1 MVRLQD
7 CKSID
12 DETYKRMEDED
23 QQWRKFQELEELKPI
38 SQLGSYFPKTS
49 NSAPTMATSSSIS
62 LSSSDS
68 GSGSVF
74 DTSEEK
80 TNGTRLARLLID
92 GGTYVLRK
100 LLDSVYPEPKLL
112 AKELKKNFVKFQNLK
127 SKRVIIDHQWEKLFP
142 PSGLPDSKKFDITLL
157 HLLIREVCYLPAPL
171 TGWHKMPADNDQS
184 LEANIAR
191 IKCFRNELC
200 HSVSTSI
207 PNEEFEDKWNTIAS
221 SLEAIKIG
229 VYRKKIQALK
239 NDSIDHKTQKRVDEE
254 VEKWQQFQEPED
266 IKPISQLESY
276 FPDIQEPMFGR
287 SQELQEV
294 VEIIEG
300 GTFRV
305 VLITGGPGFGKTTL
319 AIAVAHELVKSDDMR
334 KVLFCRLLSKK
345 TFNEVA
351 IEMIH
356 LCGKSYAQPPEYPD
370 QWLKDWSR
378 QMQMQVTFV
387 LDNADDILESKQ
399 RSSFLDILREMT
411 QLSEKKLTFV
421 ITSREQFKARDLLLK
436 EVVLSSLSTDNAK
449 EVLISRVT
457 DEEIGKNLSRTEEL
471 VKLCGRVPLA
481 LCIVGSL
488 LSDYTEER
496 LVNDLDKEPM
506 KLLDDGNESIER
518 VIKTS
523 FDLLSQDKQDS
534 LVLMSIFPG
543 SFDSDAAVAV
553 ISRACSESG
562 TLPVYVL
569 RCLKNSSLVEQ
580 PSPRRHQLHPLI
592 RAFGKKIGQTNDPQ
606 IFAGVEKLACAHFIC
621 LLAQNAKI
629 FWSKDQCKKAI
640 DLFSKDRHNFEHFLQ
655 VYAKVSESCD
665 EETLDNCKEFLQQ
678 DFLQNC
684 MYLEKCLSPSS
695 YTDFLEALLSR
706 TDPKIKPVRAAELL
720 CLRGHE
726 KRKVGDKQNDY
737 QVDMKDAYNLY
748 SENSGKFETN
758 TMSAV
763 FLLNSYADSISKRGD
778 PANNPKV
785 KEINGNALELSK
797 SLEKG
802 HPERAEALLLAG
814 RFAKRR
820 REWSEA
826 ERRLQEALELFQN
839 ILGTHLSTVH
849 ALKEMADFY
858 FSDPTENELEKALT
872 YYKRALEMMKQ
883 LGMENNKAI
892 IMILNNYG
900 LCSERQKGNF
910 QEAEEGTKYLERAYF
925 VADRELQPD
934 HQWKVKIK
942 THLALLYEKD
952 GKEED
957 AIASMQEALKMC
969 NRLNKPVKYLGNKH
983 RNDVTSFL
991 KRHKEYFPQSKF
1003 PR

>member
-1 MVRLQD
+1 
-7 CKSID
+7 
-12 DETYKRMEDED
+12 
-23 QQWRKFQELEELKPI
+23 
-38 SQLGSYFPKTS
+38 
-49 NSAPTMATSSSIS
+49 MATSSSIP

-92 GGTYVLRK
+92 GGTHVLRK
-100 LLDSVYPEPKLL
+100 FLDSVYPEPTLL
-112 AKELKKNFVKFQNLK
+112 ANELKKNRIKFQTLK
-127 SKRVIIDHQWEKLFP
+127 SKGVIFKEQWEMLFP
-142 PSGLPDSKKFDITLL
+142 TSGLPDSKEFDITLL
-157 HLLIREVCYLPAPL
+157 HLLIRELCCLKAPR
-171 TGWHKMPADNDQS
+171 TGWHKIPADDDQS
-184 LEANIAR
+184 MEANIAR
-191 IKCFRNELC
+191 IKCFRNELF
-200 HSVSTSI
+200 HSKSTSI
-207 PNEEFEDKWNTIAS
+207 PNNEFEDKWNIIVS

-300 GTFRV
+300 GTFPV

-356 LCGKSYAQPPEYPD
+356 SCGKSYAQPPEYPD

-378 QMQMQVTFV
+378 QIQMQVTFV

-411 QLSEKKLTFV
+411 QLSKKKLTFV

-436 EVVLSSLSTDNAK
+436 EVVLSSLSTDQAK
-449 EVLISRVT
+449 EVLISRVS
-457 DEEIGKNLSRTEEL
+457 DKEIGENLSRTEEI

-496 LVNDLDKEPM
+496 LVNDLEKEPM

-523 FDLLSQDKQDS
+523 FDLLSKDKQDA

-543 SFDSDAAVAV
+543 SFDSEAAVAV
-553 ISRACSESG
+553 ISETCSKSG
-562 TLPVYVL
+562 TLPVSVL

-580 PSPRRHQLHPLI
+580 PSSRRYQLHPLI
-592 RAFGKKIGQTNDPQ
+592 RAFGQANDPRQ
-606 IFAGVEKLACAHFIC
+606 VLVGAEKLPCSHFISV
-621 LLAQNAKI
+621 LVQNARK
-629 FWSKDQCKKAI
+629 FWSKDQCKAAI
-640 DLFSKDRHNFEHFLQ
+640 DLFSEDRHNFEYFLQ
-655 VYAKVSESCD
+655 VYAKSGETSECR
-665 EETLDNCKEFLQQ
+665 KEFQS

-684 MYLEKCLSPSS
+684 MYLEKCVSPSF
-695 YTDFLEALLSR
+695 YTDFLERLVSF
-706 TDPKIKPVRAAELL
+706 TEPKAQPVRAAELL

-726 KRKVGDKQNDY
+726 KRKVGDMENDFR
-737 QVDMKDAYNLY
+737 VDIKDAYNLY

-778 PANNPKV
+778 PANNTKV
-785 KEINGNALELSK
+785 EEINGNALELSK

-802 HPERAEALLLAG
+802 HPERAEALKLAA
-814 RFAKRR
+814 RFAKRAGKR
-820 REWSEA
+820 SEA
-826 ERRLQEALELFQN
+826 EMKLQEALNLFQDF
-839 ILGTHLSTVH
+839 LGTHLSTVH

-858 FSDPTENELEKALT
+858 FSNPTGNDLEKALT
-872 YYKRALEMMKQ
+872 HYNLALDMMKQ
-883 LGMENNKAI
+883 LGMENNKAN
-892 IMILNNYG
+892 IMTLKNYG
-900 LCSERQKGNF
+900 ICFRKKGNF
-910 QEAEEGTKYLERAYF
+910 KEGTKYLQRACF
-925 VADRELQPD
+925 VADRELRPD
-934 HQWKVKIK
+934 HNWKVMIK
-942 THLALLYEKD
+942 THLALLHEKN
-952 GKEED
+952 GKEEE
-957 AIASMQEALKMC
+957 AIASMQEAVEICDRLKKPV
-969 NRLNKPVKYLGNKH
+969 NRLGREH
-983 RNDVTSFL
+983 SDDVISFL
-991 KRHKEYFPQSKF
+991 MRHKKDFPKSKF
-1003 PR
+1003 RHLSLPC

>member
-1 MVRLQD
+1 M
-7 CKSID
+7 KS
-12 DETYKRMEDED
+12 
-23 QQWRKFQELEELKPI
+23 LKSLHVLI
-38 SQLGSYFPKTS
+38 RRQCCCGDSQFAVIRVEA
-49 NSAPTMATSSSIS
+49 NIAPTQTLWESTATMASSSSFS
-62 LSSSDS
+62 LSSSDC
-68 GSGSVF
+68 GSGSVY

-80 TNGTRLARLLID
+80 TNGTRLARLLVD
-92 GGTYVLRK
+92 GGTHVLRK
-100 LLDSVYPEPKLL
+100 FLDAVYPEPTLL
-112 AKELKKNFVKFQNLK
+112 AKELKKNSVKFQNLK
-127 SKRVIIDHQWEKLFP
+127 SKRVISDHQWKTLFP
-142 PSGLPDSKKFDITLL
+142 TSGLPDSKKFDITLL
-157 HLLIREVCYLPAPL
+157 HLLIREVCYLPVPL
-171 TGWHKMPADNDQS
+171 TGWHKMPADDDQS

-200 HSVSTSI
+200 HSVSTGI
-207 PNEEFEDKWNTIAS
+207 PNDEFEDKWNTIAS

-239 NDSIDHKTQKRVDEE
+239 NDSIDHETHKRVEEE
-254 VEKWQQFQEPED
+254 VEKWQQFQELED
-266 IKPISQLESY
+266 IKPISQLDSY
-276 FPDIQEPMFGR
+276 FPDILPHERMFGR

-294 VEIIEG
+294 LECIEG
-300 GTFRV
+300 GKISV

-319 AIAVAHELVKSDDMR
+319 AKAVAHELARSENMR
-334 KVLFCRLLSKK
+334 KVLFCRLLSRK
-345 TFNEVA
+345 TFNKVA
-351 IEMIH
+351 IETIH
-356 LCGKSYAQPPEYPD
+356 WCGKSYAQSPKDPE
-370 QWLKDWSR
+370 QWLKNWSR
-378 QMQMQVTFV
+378 QIQMQVTFV
-387 LDNADDILESKQ
+387 LDNADDILESEQ
-399 RSSFLDILREMT
+399 RSSFLDILQEMT

-421 ITSREQFKARDLLLK
+421 ITSREQFKVRDLLFK
-436 EVVLSSLSTDNAK
+436 EVVLSSLSTDHAK
-449 EVLISRVT
+449 EVLISRVSDKEIGENLSKT
-457 DEEIGKNLSRTEEL
+457 EEI

-496 LVNDLDKEPM
+496 LVNDLEKEPM

-523 FDLLSQDKQDS
+523 FDLLSKDKQDS
-534 LVLMSIFPG
+534 LVLMSVFPG

-580 PSPRRHQLHPLI
+580 LSPRRYQLHPLI
-592 RAFGKKIGQTNDPQ
+592 RAFGKKIGQVNDPQ
-606 IFAGVEKLACAHFIC
+606 IFVGVEKQACAHFIS

-640 DLFSKDRHNFEHFLQ
+640 DLFSKDKHNFEHFLQ
-655 VYAKVSESCD
+655 VYAKAAEIRD
-665 EETLDNCKEFLQQ
+665 EETLDNCKEFQH

-706 TDPKIKPVRAAELL
+706 TDPKIEPVRAAELL
-720 CLRGHE
+720 CLRGQE
-726 KRKVGDKQNDY
+726 KRKVGDKENDY

-778 PANNPKV
+778 PANNTRV
-785 KEINGNALELSK
+785 EEINGNALELSE

-820 REWSEA
+820 REWPEA
-826 ERRLQEALELFQN
+826 ERRLQEALKLFQN

-858 FSDPTENELEKALT
+858 FSDPTDNDLEKALA

-892 IMILNNYG
+892 IMILKNYG
-900 LCSERQKGNF
+900 VLLKEKGNF
-910 QEAEEGTKYLERAYF
+910 QEGTKCLERGYF
-925 VADRELQPD
+925 VADRELKPD
-934 HQWKVKIK
+934 HMWKVMIK
-942 THLALLYEKD
+942 THLALLHEKN

-957 AIASMQEALKMC
+957 AIASMQEALEMC
-969 NRLNKPVKYLGNKH
+969 NRLNKRVEGLGNMH

>member
-1 MVRLQD
+1 
-7 CKSID
+7 
-12 DETYKRMEDED
+12 
-23 QQWRKFQELEELKPI
+23 
-38 SQLGSYFPKTS
+38 
-49 NSAPTMATSSSIS
+49 MAS
-62 LSSSDS
+62 LSSSSLSSIDS
-68 GSGSVF
+68 ASGSVY

-80 TNGTRLARLLID
+80 TNGTRLARLLVD
-92 GGTYVLRK
+92 GGTHVLRK
-100 LLDSVYPEPKLL
+100 FLDAVYPEPRLL
-112 AKELKKNFVKFQNLK
+112 AKELKKNSVKFKTLK
-127 SKRVIIDHQWEKLFP
+127 SKRVISYHQWDTLFP
-142 PSGLPDSKKFDITLL
+142 TSGLPDSKKFDITLL

-171 TGWHKMPADNDQS
+171 TGWHTMPADDDQS

-191 IKCFRNELC
+191 IKCFRNELS
-200 HSVSTSI
+200 HSVSTGI
-207 PNEEFEDKWNTIAS
+207 PNDEFEDKWNTIAS

-239 NDSIDHKTQKRVDEE
+239 NDSIDHKTQKRVEEE
-254 VEKWQQFQEPED
+254 VEKWQQFQELED
-266 IKPISQLESY
+266 IKPISQLDSY
-276 FPDIQEPMFGR
+276 FPDILPHERIFGR

-294 VEIIEG
+294 VKCIEG
-300 GTFRV
+300 GTVSV

-319 AIAVAHELVKSDDMR
+319 AKAVAHELARSENMR

-356 LCGKSYAQPPEYPD
+356 VCGKSYAQPPEYPD

-378 QMQMQVTFV
+378 QIPVQVTFV
-387 LDNADDILESKQ
+387 LDNADDILETEQ
-399 RSSFLDILREMT
+399 RSSFLDILQEMT

-421 ITSREQFKARDLLLK
+421 ITSREQFKVRDLLFK
-436 EVVLSSLSTDNAK
+436 EVVLSSLSTDHAK
-449 EVLISRVT
+449 ELLISRVSDKEIGENLSKT
-457 DEEIGKNLSRTEEL
+457 EEI
-471 VKLCGRVPLA
+471 VKMCGRVPLA

-496 LVNDLDKEPM
+496 LVKDLEKEPM
-506 KLLDDGNESIER
+506 KLLDDGNESIES

-562 TLPVYVL
+562 TLPVCVL
-569 RCLKNSSLVEQ
+569 RCLKNSCLVEQ
-580 PSPRRHQLHPLI
+580 LSPRRYQLHPLI
-592 RAFGKKIGQTNDPQ
+592 RAFGKKIGQAIDPQ
-606 IFAGVEKLACAHFIC
+606 ILVGVEKLACAHFIC
-621 LLAQNAKI
+621 ILAQNAKI

-640 DLFSKDRHNFEHFLQ
+640 DLFSEDRHNFEHFLQ
-655 VYAKVSESCD
+655 VYAKAAEIRD
-665 EETLDNCKEFLQQ
+665 EETLDNCKEFQH

-695 YTDFLEALLSR
+695 YTDFLEALLSY
-706 TDPKIKPVRAAELL
+706 TDPKIEPVRAAELL
-720 CLRGHE
+720 CLRGQE
-726 KRKVGDKQNDY
+726 KRKVGDKENDY
-737 QVDMKDAYNLY
+737 QVDMEDAYNLY

-778 PANNPKV
+778 PANNTRV
-785 KEINGNALELSK
+785 EEINGNALELSE

-820 REWSEA
+820 REWPET

-858 FSDPTENELEKALT
+858 FSDPTDNDLEKALA

-900 LCSERQKGNF
+900 LCSKRQKGNF

-925 VADRELQPD
+925 VAERELQPD
-934 HQWKVKIK
+934 HMWKVRIK
-942 THLALLYEKD
+942 AHIALLYEKN
-952 GKEED
+952 GKKED
-957 AIASMQEALKMC
+957 AIASMQEALEMC
-969 NRLNKPVKYLGNKH
+969 NRLNKRVKGLGNMHMK
-983 RNDVTSFL
+983 DVDSFL

>member
-1 MVRLQD
+1 
-7 CKSID
+7 
-12 DETYKRMEDED
+12 
-23 QQWRKFQELEELKPI
+23 
-38 SQLGSYFPKTS
+38 
-49 NSAPTMATSSSIS
+49 MARSSSS
-62 LSSSDS
+62 LLSSSDS
-68 GSGSVF
+68 GSASGSVF

-92 GGTYVLRK
+92 GGTHVLRK
-100 LLDSVYPEPKLL
+100 FLDSVYPEPTLL
-112 AKELKKNFVKFQNLK
+112 ANELKKNRTKFQTLK
-127 SKRVIIDHQWEKLFP
+127 SKGVMFKEQWEMLFP
-142 PSGLPDSKKFDITLL
+142 TSGLPDSKEFDITLL
-157 HLLIREVCYLPAPL
+157 HLLIRELCCLKAPR
-171 TGWHKMPADNDQS
+171 TGWHKMPADDDQS

-200 HSVSTSI
+200 HSVSTGI

-239 NDSIDHKTQKRVDEE
+239 NDSIDHKTHKRVEEE
-254 VEKWQQFQEPED
+254 VEKWQQFQELED

-300 GTFRV
+300 GTFSV

-319 AIAVAHELVKSDDMR
+319 AKAVAHELARSENMR

-378 QMQMQVTFV
+378 QIQMQVTFV

-421 ITSREQFKARDLLLK
+421 ITSREQFKVRDLLLK
-436 EVVLSSLSTDNAK
+436 EVVLSSLSTDHAK
-449 EVLISRVT
+449 EVLISRVSDKEIGENLSKT
-457 DEEIGKNLSRTEEL
+457 EEI

-580 PSPRRHQLHPLI
+580 PSPRRYQLHPLI
-592 RAFGKKIGQTNDPQ
+592 RAFGKKIGQANDPQ
-606 IFAGVEKLACAHFIC
+606 IFVGVEKLACAHFIS

-629 FWSKDQCKKAI
+629 FWSKDQCKDAI
-640 DLFSKDRHNFEHFLQ
+640 DLFSEDRHNFEHFLQ
-655 VYAKVSESCD
+655 VYAKVMETRD
-665 EETLDNCKEFLQQ
+665 EATVDGCKEFQE

-695 YTDFLEALLSR
+695 YNDFLKALLRSL
-706 TDPKIKPVRAAELL
+706 TDPKMEPVRAAELL
-720 CLRGHE
+720 CLRAHE
-726 KRKVGDKQNDY
+726 KRKVGDKEKDY
-737 QVDMKDAYNLY
+737 QVDMKNAYNLY
-748 SENSGKFETN
+748 AEKKCKFEQN
-758 TMSAV
+758 KMSAV
-763 FLLNSYADSISKRGD
+763 YLLNSYADSISKRGD
-778 PANNPKV
+778 PASNTKV
-785 KEINGNALELSK
+785 EEINRNALTLSETLK
-797 SLEKG
+797 RG

-814 RFAKRR
+814 RFAKRTGKR
-820 REWSEA
+820 SEA
-826 ERRLQEALELFQN
+826 EMRLQEALKLFQEF
-839 ILGTHLSTVH
+839 LGTHLSTVH

-858 FSDPTENELEKALT
+858 FSDPTENDLEKALT
-872 YYKRALEMMKQ
+872 YYKKALDMMKQ
-883 LGMENNKAI
+883 LGMENNKANII
-892 IMILNNYG
+892 IMKNYG
-900 LCSERQKGNF
+900 ICFGKKGNF
-910 QEAEEGTKYLERAYF
+910 QEGTKYLERAYF
-925 VADRELQPD
+925 VADRELLPY
-934 HQWKVKIK
+934 HNWKVLIK
-942 THLALLYEKD
+942 THLALLHEKN
-952 GKEED
+952 GKEEEV
-957 AIASMQEALKMC
+957 ILSMQEALEMC
-969 NRLNKPVKYLGNKH
+969 NRLKKPIHRLGNKH
-983 RNDVTSFL
+983 SNDVISFL
-991 KRHKEYFPQSKF
+991 NRHEEYFPQSKF

>member
-1 MVRLQD
+1 M
-7 CKSID
+7 
-12 DETYKRMEDED
+12 
-23 QQWRKFQELEELKPI
+23 
-38 SQLGSYFPKTS
+38 TS
-49 NSAPTMATSSSIS
+49 LSSSL

-80 TNGTRLARLLID
+80 TNGTRLARLLVD
-92 GGTYVLRK
+92 GGTHVLRK
-100 LLDSVYPEPKLL
+100 LLDSVYPEPTLL
-112 AKELKKNFVKFQNLK
+112 ANELKKNRTKFQTLK
-127 SKRVIIDHQWEKLFP
+127 SKGVIFKEQWEMLFP
-142 PSGLPDSKKFDITLL
+142 TSGLPDSKEFDITLL
-157 HLLIREVCYLPAPL
+157 HLLIRELCCLKAPR
-171 TGWHKMPADNDQS
+171 TGWHKMPADDDQS

-191 IKCFRNELC
+191 IKCFRNELS
-200 HSVSTSI
+200 HSVSTGI
-207 PNEEFEDKWNTIAS
+207 PNDEFEDKWNTITL

-229 VYRKKIQALK
+229 VYRKKIRALK
-239 NDSIDHKTQKRVDEE
+239 NDSIDHETHKRVDKE

-266 IKPISQLESY
+266 MKPISQLESY

-300 GTFRV
+300 GTFPV

-345 TFNEVA
+345 TFHEVA

-356 LCGKSYAQPPEYPD
+356 SCGKSYAQPPEYPD

-378 QMQMQVTFV
+378 QIQMQVTFV

-411 QLSEKKLTFV
+411 QLSKKKLTFV

-436 EVVLSSLSTDNAK
+436 EVVLSSLSTDQAK
-449 EVLISRVT
+449 EVLISRVS
-457 DEEIGKNLSRTEEL
+457 DKEIGENLSRTEEI

-496 LVNDLDKEPM
+496 LVNDLEKEPM

-523 FDLLSQDKQDS
+523 FVLLSKDKQDA

-543 SFDSDAAVAV
+543 SFDSEAAVAV
-553 ISRACSESG
+553 ISKTCSKSG
-562 TLPVYVL
+562 TLPVSVL
-569 RCLKNSSLVEQ
+569 RCLKRSSLVEQ
-580 PSPRRHQLHPLI
+580 PSSRRYQLHPLI
-592 RAFGKKIGQTNDPQ
+592 RAFGQANDPRQ
-606 IFAGVEKLACAHFIC
+606 VLVGAEKLPCSHFISV
-621 LLAQNAKI
+621 LVQNARK
-629 FWSKDQCKKAI
+629 FWSKDQCKAAI
-640 DLFSKDRHNFEHFLQ
+640 DLFSEDRHNFEYFLQ
-655 VYAKVSESCD
+655 VYAKSGETSECR
-665 EETLDNCKEFLQQ
+665 KEFQS

-684 MYLEKCLSPSS
+684 MYLEKCVSPSF
-695 YTDFLEALLSR
+695 YTDFLERLVSF
-706 TDPKIKPVRAAELL
+706 TEPKAQPVRAAELL

-726 KRKVGDKQNDY
+726 KRKVGDMENDFR
-737 QVDMKDAYNLY
+737 VDIKDAYNLY

-778 PANNPKV
+778 PANNTKV
-785 KEINGNALELSK
+785 EEINGNALELSK

-802 HPERAEALLLAG
+802 HPERAEALKLAA
-814 RFAKRR
+814 RFAKRAGKR
-820 REWSEA
+820 SEA
-826 ERRLQEALELFQN
+826 EMKLQEALNLFQDF
-839 ILGTHLSTVH
+839 LGTHLSTVH

-858 FSDPTENELEKALT
+858 FSNPTGNDLEKALT
-872 YYKRALEMMKQ
+872 HYNLALDMMKQ
-883 LGMENNKAI
+883 LGMENNKAN
-892 IMILNNYG
+892 IMTLKNYG
-900 LCSERQKGNF
+900 ICFRKKGNF
-910 QEAEEGTKYLERAYF
+910 KEGTKYLQRACF
-925 VADRELQPD
+925 VADRELRPD
-934 HQWKVKIK
+934 HNWKVMIK
-942 THLALLYEKD
+942 THLALLHEKN
-952 GKEED
+952 GKEEE
-957 AIASMQEALKMC
+957 AIASMQEAVEICDRLKKPV
-969 NRLNKPVKYLGNKH
+969 NRLGREH
-983 RNDVTSFL
+983 SDDVISFL
-991 KRHKEYFPQSKF
+991 MRHKKDFPKSKF
-1003 PR
+1003 RHLSLPC

>member
-1 MVRLQD
+1 
-7 CKSID
+7 
-12 DETYKRMEDED
+12 
-23 QQWRKFQELEELKPI
+23 
-38 SQLGSYFPKTS
+38 
-49 NSAPTMATSSSIS
+49 MATSSSIS

-74 DTSEEK
+74 NTSEEK
-80 TNGTRLARLLID
+80 TNGTRLARLIID
-92 GGTYVLRK
+92 GGTHVLRK
-100 LLDSVYPEPKLL
+100 VLDSVYPEPTLL
-112 AKELKKNFVKFQNLK
+112 ANELKKNLIKFQALK
-127 SKRVIIDHQWEKLFP
+127 SKRVISKDQWDMLFP
-142 PSGLPDSKKFDITLL
+142 TPGPPDSKEFDITLL
-157 HLLIREVCYLPAPL
+157 HLLIREVCCLTAPL
-171 TGWHKMPADNDQS
+171 TGWHKMPADDDQS

-200 HSVSTSI
+200 HSVSTGI

-239 NDSIDHKTQKRVDEE
+239 NDSIDHKTQKRVEEE
-254 VEKWQQFQEPED
+254 VEKWQQFQELED
-266 IKPISQLESY
+266 IKPISQLDSY
-276 FPDIQEPMFGR
+276 FSDILPHERMFGR

-294 VEIIEG
+294 VKCIEG
-300 GTFRV
+300 GTVSV

-319 AIAVAHELVKSDDMR
+319 AKAVAHELARSENMR

-356 LCGKSYAQPPEYPD
+356 SCGKSYAQPPEYPD
-370 QWLKDWSR
+370 EWLKDWSR
-378 QMQMQVTFV
+378 QIQMQVTFV
-387 LDNADDILESKQ
+387 LDNADDILESEQ
-399 RSSFLDILREMT
+399 RSSFLDILPEMT

-421 ITSREQFKARDLLLK
+421 ITSREKFKVRDLLFK
-436 EVVLSSLSTDNAK
+436 EVVLSSLSTDHAK
-449 EVLISRVT
+449 ELLISRVSDKEIGENLSKT
-457 DEEIGKNLSRTEEL
+457 EEI

-496 LVNDLDKEPM
+496 LVNDLEKEPM

-523 FDLLSQDKQDS
+523 FDLLSKDKQDS
-534 LVLMSIFPG
+534 LVLMSAFPG

-580 PSPRRHQLHPLI
+580 LSPRRYQLHPLI
-592 RAFGKKIGQTNDPQ
+592 RAFGKKIGQANDPQ

-629 FWSKDQCKKAI
+629 FWRKDQCKKAI
-640 DLFSKDRHNFEHFLQ
+640 DLFSEDRHNFEHFLQ
-655 VYAKVSESCD
+655 VYAKVMETRD
-665 EETLDNCKEFLQQ
+665 EETDDGCKEFQH

-695 YTDFLEALLSR
+695 YTDFLEVLLSY
-706 TDPKIKPVRAAELL
+706 TEPKLEPVRAAELL
-720 CLRGHE
+720 CLRGQE
-726 KRKVGDKQNDY
+726 KRKVGDKENDY
-737 QVDMKDAYNLY
+737 QVDMEDAYNLY
-748 SENSGKFETN
+748 SENGGKFETN

-778 PANNPKV
+778 PANNTRV
-785 KEINGNALELSK
+785 EEINGNALELSE

-820 REWSEA
+820 REWPEA

-858 FSDPTENELEKALT
+858 FSDPTENDLEKALT
-872 YYKRALEMMKQ
+872 YYNLALDMMKQ
-883 LGMENNKAI
+883 LGMENNKAN
-892 IMILNNYG
+892 IMILKNYG
-900 LCSERQKGNF
+900 ICFRRKGNF
-910 QEAEEGTKYLERAYF
+910 QEGTKYLERAYF
-925 VADRELQPD
+925 VADRELLPD
-934 HQWKVKIK
+934 HNWKVLIK
-942 THLALLYEKD
+942 THLALLHEEN
-952 GKEED
+952 GKEEE
-957 AIASMQEALKMC
+957 AIVSMREALEMC
-969 NRLNKPVKYLGNKH
+969 NRLKKPINRLGNKH
-983 RNDVTSFL
+983 SNDVISFL
-991 KRHKEYFPQSKF
+991 NRHEEYFPQSKF

>member
-1 MVRLQD
+1 
-7 CKSID
+7 
-12 DETYKRMEDED
+12 
-23 QQWRKFQELEELKPI
+23 
-38 SQLGSYFPKTS
+38 
-49 NSAPTMATSSSIS
+49 MATSSSIP

-80 TNGTRLARLLID
+80 TNGTRLARLLVD
-92 GGTYVLRK
+92 GGTHVLRK
-100 LLDSVYPEPKLL
+100 FLDSVYPEPTLL
-112 AKELKKNFVKFQNLK
+112 ANELKKNRTKFQTLK
-127 SKRVIIDHQWEKLFP
+127 SKGVIFKEQWEMLFP
-142 PSGLPDSKKFDITLL
+142 TSGLPDSKEFDITLL
-157 HLLIREVCYLPAPL
+157 HLLIRELCCLKAPR
-171 TGWHKMPADNDQS
+171 TGWLKMPADDDQS

-300 GTFRV
+300 GTFPV

-356 LCGKSYAQPPEYPD
+356 LCGKSYAQPPEHPD

-378 QMQMQVTFV
+378 QIQMQVTFV

-411 QLSEKKLTFV
+411 QLSKKKLTFV
-421 ITSREQFKARDLLLK
+421 ITSREQFQARDLLSK
-436 EVVLSSLSTDNAK
+436 EVVLSSLSTDQAK
-449 EVLISRVT
+449 EVLISRVS
-457 DEEIGKNLSRTEEL
+457 DEEIVKNLSRTEEI
-471 VKLCGRVPLA
+471 VQLCGRVPLA

-496 LVNDLDKEPM
+496 LVNDLEKEPM
-506 KLLDDGNESIER
+506 KLLDDGNESIKR

-523 FDLLSQDKQDS
+523 VDLLSQDKQDS

-553 ISRACSESG
+553 ISRACSDSG
-562 TLPVYVL
+562 ILPVYVL
-569 RCLKNSSLVEQ
+569 HCLKSNSLVEQ
-580 PSPRRHQLHPLI
+580 LSPRRYQLHPLI
-592 RAFGKKIGQTNDPQ
+592 RAFGKKIGQANDPQ
-606 IFAGVEKLACAHFIC
+606 IFVGVEKQACAHFIS

-655 VYAKVSESCD
+655 VYAKAAEIRD
-665 EETLDNCKEFLQQ
+665 EETLDNCKEFQH

-695 YTDFLEALLSR
+695 YTDFLEALLSY
-706 TDPKIKPVRAAELL
+706 TDPKIEPVRAAELL
-720 CLRGHE
+720 CLRGQE
-726 KRKVGDKQNDY
+726 KRKVGDKENDY

-778 PANNPKV
+778 PANNTRV
-785 KEINGNALELSK
+785 EEINGNALELSE

-820 REWSEA
+820 REWPEA

-925 VADRELQPD
+925 VAERELQPD
-934 HQWKVKIK
+934 HMWKVRIK
-942 THLALLYEKD
+942 AHIALLYEKN
-952 GKEED
+952 GKKED
-957 AIASMQEALKMC
+957 AIASMQEALEMC
-969 NRLNKPVKYLGNKH
+969 NRLNKRVKGLGNMHMK
-983 RNDVTSFL
+983 DVDSFL

>member
-1 MVRLQD
+1 
-7 CKSID
+7 
-12 DETYKRMEDED
+12 
-23 QQWRKFQELEELKPI
+23 
-38 SQLGSYFPKTS
+38 
-49 NSAPTMATSSSIS
+49 MAS
-62 LSSSDS
+62 LSSSSLSSIDS
-68 GSGSVF
+68 ASGSVY

-80 TNGTRLARLLID
+80 TNGTRLARLLVD
-92 GGTYVLRK
+92 GGTHVLRK
-100 LLDSVYPEPKLL
+100 FLDAVYPEPRLL
-112 AKELKKNFVKFQNLK
+112 ANELKKNRTKLK
-127 SKRVIIDHQWEKLFP
+127 GVIFKEQYEMLFP
-142 PSGLPDSKKFDITLL
+142 TSGLPDSKKFDITLL
-157 HLLIREVCYLPAPL
+157 HLLIREVCYLPEPL
-171 TGWHKMPADNDQS
+171 TGWHKMPADDDQS

-239 NDSIDHKTQKRVDEE
+239 NDSIDHKTHKRVEEE
-254 VEKWQQFQEPED
+254 VEKWQQFQELED
-266 IKPISQLESY
+266 IKQISELQSY
-276 FPDIQEPMFGR
+276 FPDILPHERMFGR

-294 VEIIEG
+294 VKCIEG
-300 GTFRV
+300 GTISV

-319 AIAVAHELVKSDDMR
+319 AKAVAHELAKSENMR

-345 TFNEVA
+345 TFNEAA

-356 LCGKSYAQPPEYPD
+356 SCGKSYAQSPKDPE

-378 QMQMQVTFV
+378 QIPVQVTFV
-387 LDNADDILESKQ
+387 LDNADDILETEQ
-399 RSSFLDILREMT
+399 RSSFLDILQEMT

-421 ITSREQFKARDLLLK
+421 ITSREQFKVRDLLFK
-436 EVVLSSLSTDNAK
+436 EVVLSSLSTDHAK
-449 EVLISRVT
+449 EVLISRVSDKEIGENLSKT
-457 DEEIGKNLSRTEEL
+457 EEI

-496 LVNDLDKEPM
+496 LVNDLEKEPM

-523 FDLLSQDKQDS
+523 FDLLSKDKQDS
-534 LVLMSIFPG
+534 LVLMSVFPG

-553 ISRACSESG
+553 ISQACSESG

-580 PSPRRHQLHPLI
+580 PSPRRYQLHPLI
-592 RAFGKKIGQTNDPQ
+592 RAFGKKIGQANDPQ
-606 IFAGVEKLACAHFIC
+606 IFAGVEKQAGAYFIS

-737 QVDMKDAYNLY
+737 QVDMEDAYNLY

-820 REWSEA
+820 REWPEA
-826 ERRLQEALELFQN
+826 EKRLQEALKLFQN

-858 FSDPTENELEKALT
+858 FSDPTDNDLEKALA

-892 IMILNNYG
+892 IMILKNYG
-900 LCSERQKGNF
+900 VLLKEKGNF
-910 QEAEEGTKYLERAYF
+910 QEGTKCLERASF
-925 VADRELQPD
+925 VADRELKPD
-934 HQWKVKIK
+934 YMWKVMIK
-942 THLALLYEKD
+942 THLALLHEKN

-957 AIASMQEALKMC
+957 AIASMQEALEMC
-969 NRLNKPVKYLGNKH
+969 NRLKKPIKHLGIKH
-983 RNDVTSFL
+983 SNDVISFV
-991 KRHKEYFPQSKF
+991 KRHKKDFPKSKF
-1003 PR
+1003 PF

>member
-1 MVRLQD
+1 
-7 CKSID
+7 
-12 DETYKRMEDED
+12 
-23 QQWRKFQELEELKPI
+23 
-38 SQLGSYFPKTS
+38 
-49 NSAPTMATSSSIS
+49 MATSSSIP

-92 GGTYVLRK
+92 GGTHVLRQF
-100 LLDSVYPEPKLL
+100 LDSVYPEPTLL
-112 AKELKKNFVKFQNLK
+112 ANELKKNRTKFQTVK
-127 SKRVIIDHQWEKLFP
+127 SKGVIFKEQWEMLFP
-142 PSGLPDSKKFDITLL
+142 TSGLPDSKEFDITLL
-157 HLLIREVCYLPAPL
+157 HLLIRELCCLKAPR
-171 TGWHKMPADNDQS
+171 TGWHKMPADDDQS
-184 LEANIAR
+184 MEANIAR
-191 IKCFRNELC
+191 IKYFRNELF
-200 HSVSTSI
+200 HSKSTSI
-207 PNEEFEDKWNTIAS
+207 PNNEFEDKWNIIVS

-266 IKPISQLESY
+266 IKPICQLESY

-300 GTFRV
+300 GTFPV

-411 QLSEKKLTFV
+411 QLSKKKLTFV
-421 ITSREQFKARDLLLK
+421 ITSREKFKVRDLLLK
-436 EVVLSSLSTDNAK
+436 EFVLSSLSTEQAK

-457 DEEIGKNLSRTEEL
+457 DEEIVKNLSRTEEI
-471 VKLCGRVPLA
+471 VQLCGRVPLA

-496 LVNDLDKEPM
+496 LVNDLEKEPL

-523 FDLLSQDKQDS
+523 VDLLSQDKQDS

-553 ISRACSESG
+553 ISRACSDSG
-562 TLPVYVL
+562 ILPVYVL
-569 RCLKNSSLVEQ
+569 HCLKSNSLVEQ
-580 PSPRRHQLHPLI
+580 LSPRRYQLHPLI
-592 RAFGKKIGQTNDPQ
+592 RAFGKKIGQANDPQ
-606 IFAGVEKLACAHFIC
+606 IFVGVEKQACAHFIS

-655 VYAKVSESCD
+655 VYAKAAEIRD
-665 EETLDNCKEFLQQ
+665 EETLDNCKEFQH

-684 MYLEKCLSPSS
+684 LYLEKCLSPSS
-695 YTDFLEALLSR
+695 YTDFLEALLSY
-706 TDPKIKPVRAAELL
+706 TDSKIEPVRAAELL
-720 CLRGHE
+720 CLRGQE
-726 KRKVGDKQNDY
+726 KRKVGDKENDY
-737 QVDMKDAYNLY
+737 RVDMEEAYNLY
-748 SENSGKFETN
+748 SENGGKFETN

-778 PANNPKV
+778 PANNTRV
-785 KEINGNALELSK
+785 EEINGNALELSE

-820 REWSEA
+820 REWPEA
-826 ERRLQEALELFQN
+826 EKRLQEALKLFQN

-925 VADRELQPD
+925 VAERELQPD
-934 HQWKVKIK
+934 HMWKVRIK
-942 THLALLYEKD
+942 AHIALLYEKN
-952 GKEED
+952 GKKED
-957 AIASMQEALKMC
+957 AIASMQEALEMC
-969 NRLNKPVKYLGNKH
+969 NRLNKRVKGLGNMHMK
-983 RNDVTSFL
+983 DVDSFL

>member
-1 MVRLQD
+1 
-7 CKSID
+7 
-12 DETYKRMEDED
+12 
-23 QQWRKFQELEELKPI
+23 
-38 SQLGSYFPKTS
+38 
-49 NSAPTMATSSSIS
+49 MATSSSIS

-74 DTSEEK
+74 DISEEK

-112 AKELKKNFVKFQNLK
+112 AKEFKKNFVKFQNLK
-127 SKRVIIDHQWEKLFP
+127 SKRVIFDHQWEKLFP
-142 PSGLPDSKKFDITLL
+142 PSGLPDSKEFDITLL

-171 TGWHKMPADNDQS
+171 TGWHTMPADDDQS

-191 IKCFRNELC
+191 IKCFRNELS
-200 HSVSTSI
+200 HSVSTGI
-207 PNEEFEDKWNTIAS
+207 PNDEFEDKWNTIAS

-239 NDSIDHKTQKRVDEE
+239 NDSIDHKTQKRVEEE
-254 VEKWQQFQEPED
+254 VEKWQQFQELED

-287 SQELQEV
+287 SEELQEV

-300 GTFRV
+300 GTFPV

-345 TFNEVA
+345 TFSEVA

-356 LCGKSYAQPPEYPD
+356 SCGKSYAQPPEHPD

-378 QMQMQVTFV
+378 QIQMQVTFV

-411 QLSEKKLTFV
+411 QLSKKKLTFV

-436 EVVLSSLSTDNAK
+436 EVVLSSLSTDQAK
-449 EVLISRVT
+449 EVLISRVS
-457 DEEIGKNLSRTEEL
+457 DEEIGKNLSRTEEI

-496 LVNDLDKEPM
+496 LVKDLEKEPM
-506 KLLDDGNESIER
+506 KLLDDGNESIES

-580 PSPRRHQLHPLI
+580 PSPRRYQLHPLI
-592 RAFGKKIGQTNDPQ
+592 RAFGKKICQANDPQ
-606 IFAGVEKLACAHFIC
+606 VLVGAEKPACAHFIS

-640 DLFSKDRHNFEHFLQ
+640 DLFSEDRHNFEHFLQ
-655 VYAKVSESCD
+655 VYAKAAEIRD
-665 EETLDNCKEFLQQ
+665 EETLDNCKEFQH

-695 YTDFLEALLSR
+695 YTDFLEALLSY
-706 TDPKIKPVRAAELL
+706 TDPKIEPVRAAELL
-720 CLRGHE
+720 CLRGQE
-726 KRKVGDKQNDY
+726 KRKVGDKENDY
-737 QVDMKDAYNLY
+737 QVDMEDAYNLY

-785 KEINGNALELSK
+785 KEINGIALELSK

-802 HPERAEALLLAG
+802 HPERAEALKLAG
-814 RFAKRR
+814 RFAKRAGKR
-820 REWSEA
+820 SEA
-826 ERRLQEALELFQN
+826 ETRLQEALKLFQN
-839 ILGTHLSTVH
+839 ILGAHLSTVY
-849 ALKEMADFY
+849 ALKEMADFH
-858 FSDPTENELEKALT
+858 FSEPTENENDLEKALS
-872 YYKRALEMMKQ
+872 YYKRAMDMMKQ
-883 LGMENNKAI
+883 LGMENNKENI
-892 IMILNNYG
+892 GILKNYG
-900 LCSERQKGNF
+900 ICFRKKGNF
-910 QEAEEGTKYLERAYF
+910 QEGTKYLGQAYF
-925 VADRELQPD
+925 VADRELLPD
-934 HQWKVKIK
+934 HMWKVMIK
-942 THLALLYEKD
+942 THLALLHEQN
-952 GKEED
+952 GKKED
-957 AIASMQEALKMC
+957 AIVLMQEALKMC
-969 NRLNKPVKYLGNKH
+969 NRLKKPVNKLGIKH
-983 RNDVTSFL
+983 SNDVKSFL
-991 KRHKEYFPQSKF
+991 KRHKKYFPQSKF

>member
-1 MVRLQD
+1 M
-7 CKSID
+7 
-12 DETYKRMEDED
+12 
-23 QQWRKFQELEELKPI
+23 
-38 SQLGSYFPKTS
+38 TS
-49 NSAPTMATSSSIS
+49 LSSSS

-80 TNGTRLARLLID
+80 TNGTRLARLLVD
-92 GGTYVLRK
+92 GGTHVLRK
-100 LLDSVYPEPKLL
+100 FLDSVYPEPKLL
-112 AKELKKNFVKFQNLK
+112 ANGLNKNSVKFQNLK
-127 SKRVIIDHQWEKLFP
+127 SKRVISDHQWEKLFP
-142 PSGLPDSKKFDITLL
+142 PSGLPPDSKEFDITLL
-157 HLLIREVCYLPAPL
+157 HLLIREICYLPVPL
-171 TGWHKMPADNDQS
+171 TGWHKMPADDDQS

-239 NDSIDHKTQKRVDEE
+239 NDSIDHETHKRVEEE
-254 VEKWQQFQEPED
+254 VEKWQQFQELED
-266 IKPISQLESY
+266 IKPISQLDSY
-276 FPDIQEPMFGR
+276 FPDILPHERMFGR
-287 SQELQEV
+287 SQELLEV
-294 VEIIEG
+294 VECIEG
-300 GTFRV
+300 GKISA

-319 AIAVAHELVKSDDMR
+319 AKAAAHELAKSDNMR

-356 LCGKSYAQPPEYPD
+356 SCGKSYAQPPEYPD

-378 QMQMQVTFV
+378 QIPVQVTFV

-399 RSSFLDILREMT
+399 RSSFLEILCEMA

-421 ITSREQFKARDLLLK
+421 ITSREQFQARDLLSK
-436 EVVLSSLSTDNAK
+436 EVVLSSLSTDQAK
-449 EVLISRVT
+449 KVLISRVS
-457 DEEIGKNLSRTEEL
+457 DKEIGENLSRTEEI

-496 LVNDLDKEPM
+496 LVNDLEKEPM

-523 FDLLSQDKQDS
+523 FDLLSKDKQDA

-553 ISRACSESG
+553 IPKVSSEFENP
-562 TLPVYVL
+562 PVSVL
-569 RCLKNSSLVEQ
+569 LSLKRSSLVEQ
-580 PSPRRHQLHPLI
+580 PSPRRYQLHPLI
-592 RAFGKKIGQTNDPQ
+592 RAFGKKIGQANDLQ
-606 IFAGVEKLACAHFIC
+606 VLVGAEKRACAHFFC

-640 DLFSKDRHNFEHFLQ
+640 DLFSEDRHNFEHFLQ
-655 VYAKVSESCD
+655 VYAKAAEIRD
-665 EETLDNCKEFLQQ
+665 EETLDNCKEFQHN
-678 DFLQNC
+678 FLQNC
-684 MYLEKCLSPSS
+684 MYLEKCVSPSF
-695 YTDFLEALLSR
+695 YTDFLEALLSY
-706 TDPKIKPVRAAELL
+706 TEPKTQPVRAAELL

-726 KRKVGDKQNDY
+726 KRKVGDKENDY
-737 QVDMKDAYNLY
+737 QVDMEEAYNLY
-748 SENSGKFETN
+748 SENGGKFETN

-778 PANNPKV
+778 PANNPEV
-785 KEINGNALELSK
+785 KKINGNALELSE

-820 REWSEA
+820 REWPEA
-826 ERRLQEALELFQN
+826 EMRLQEALELFQEF
-839 ILGTHLSTVH
+839 LGTHLSTVH

-858 FSDPTENELEKALT
+858 FSDPTENDLEKALT
-872 YYKRALEMMKQ
+872 YYNLALDMMKQ
-883 LGMENNKAI
+883 LGMENNKAN
-892 IMILNNYG
+892 IMTLKNYG
-900 LCSERQKGNF
+900 ICFRKKGNF
-910 QEAEEGTKYLERAYF
+910 KEGTKYLQQACF
-925 VADRELQPD
+925 VADRELRPD
-934 HQWKVKIK
+934 HNWKVMIK
-942 THLALLYEKD
+942 THLALLHD
-952 GKEED
+952 MNGKEEE
-957 AIASMQEALKMC
+957 AIASMQEAVEICDRLKKPV
-969 NRLNKPVKYLGNKH
+969 NRLGREHSDNVI
-983 RNDVTSFL
+983 SFL
-991 KRHKEYFPQSKF
+991 MRHKKDFPKSKF
-1003 PR
+1003 PHLSLPW

>member
-1 MVRLQD
+1 M
-7 CKSID
+7 
-12 DETYKRMEDED
+12 
-23 QQWRKFQELEELKPI
+23 
-38 SQLGSYFPKTS
+38 TS
-49 NSAPTMATSSSIS
+49 LSSSL

-80 TNGTRLARLLID
+80 TNGTRLARLLVD
-92 GGTYVLRK
+92 GGTHVLRK
-100 LLDSVYPEPKLL
+100 FLHSVYPEPTLL
-112 AKELKKNFVKFQNLK
+112 ANELKKNRTKFQTLK
-127 SKRVIIDHQWEKLFP
+127 SKGVIFKEQWEMLFP
-142 PSGLPDSKKFDITLL
+142 TSGLPDSKEFDITLL
-157 HLLIREVCYLPAPL
+157 HLLIREVCCLKPPR
-171 TGWHKMPADNDQS
+171 TGWHKMPADDDQS

-191 IKCFRNELC
+191 IKWFRNELC

-239 NDSIDHKTQKRVDEE
+239 NDSIDHETHKRVDEE

-300 GTFRV
+300 GTFPV

-351 IEMIH
+351 VEMIH

-411 QLSEKKLTFV
+411 QLSKKKLTFV
-421 ITSREQFKARDLLLK
+421 ITSREQFKARDLLSK
-436 EVVLSSLSTDNAK
+436 EVVLSSLSTDQAK
-449 EVLISRVT
+449 KVLISRVSDKEIGENLSKT
-457 DEEIGKNLSRTEEL
+457 EEI

-481 LCIVGSL
+481 LCIAGSL

-496 LVNDLDKEPM
+496 LVNDLEKEPM

-523 FDLLSQDKQDS
+523 FDLLSKDKQDA

-543 SFDSDAAVAV
+543 SFDSEAAVAV
-553 ISRACSESG
+553 ISKTCSKSG
-562 TLPVYVL
+562 TLPVSVL
-569 RCLKNSSLVEQ
+569 RCLKRSCLVEQ
-580 PSPRRHQLHPLI
+580 PSSRRYQLHPLI
-592 RAFGKKIGQTNDPQ
+592 RAFGQANDPQ
-606 IFAGVEKLACAHFIC
+606 ALVGAEKLACSHFIP
-621 LLAQNAKI
+621 LLVQNARK
-629 FWSKDQCKKAI
+629 FWSKDQCKAAI
-640 DLFSKDRHNFEHFLQ
+640 DSFSEDRHNFEYFLQ
-655 VYAKVSESCD
+655 VYAKSGETSEC
-665 EETLDNCKEFLQQ
+665 CKEFQN

-684 MYLEKCLSPSS
+684 MYLEKCVSPSF
-695 YTDFLEALLSR
+695 YTDFLERLMSF
-706 TDPKIKPVRAAELL
+706 TEPKTQPVRAAELL

-726 KRKVGDKQNDY
+726 KRKVGDMENDFR
-737 QVDMKDAYNLY
+737 VDIKDAYNLY

-778 PANNPKV
+778 PANNTRV
-785 KEINGNALELSK
+785 EEINGNALELSE

-802 HPERAEALLLAG
+802 HPERAEALLLAA
-814 RFAKRR
+814 RFAKRAGKR
-820 REWSEA
+820 SEA
-826 ERRLQEALELFQN
+826 EMKLQEALRLFQDF
-839 ILGTHLSTVH
+839 LGTHLSTVH

-858 FSDPTENELEKALT
+858 FSNLTENDLEKALT
-872 YYKRALEMMKQ
+872 YYNLALDMMKQ
-883 LGMENNKAI
+883 LGMENNKAN
-892 IMILNNYG
+892 IMTLKNYG
-900 LCSERQKGNF
+900 ICFRKKGNF
-910 QEAEEGTKYLERAYF
+910 KEGTKYLQRACF
-925 VADRELQPD
+925 VADRELRPD
-934 HQWKVKIK
+934 HNWKVMIK
-942 THLALLYEKD
+942 THLALLHEKN
-952 GKEED
+952 GKEEE
-957 AIASMQEALKMC
+957 AIASMQEAVEICDRLKKPV
-969 NRLNKPVKYLGNKH
+969 NRLGREH
-983 RNDVTSFL
+983 SDDVISFL
-991 KRHKEYFPQSKF
+991 KRHKEYFPKSKF
-1003 PR
+1003 PHLSLPW

>member
-1 MVRLQD
+1 
-7 CKSID
+7 
-12 DETYKRMEDED
+12 
-23 QQWRKFQELEELKPI
+23 
-38 SQLGSYFPKTS
+38 
-49 NSAPTMATSSSIS
+49 MATSSSIS

-74 DTSEEK
+74 NTSEEK

-92 GGTYVLRK
+92 GGTHVLRK
-100 LLDSVYPEPKLL
+100 FLDSVYPEPTLL
-112 AKELKKNFVKFQNLK
+112 ANELKKNRTKFQTLK
-127 SKRVIIDHQWEKLFP
+127 SKGVIFKEQWEMLFP
-142 PSGLPDSKKFDITLL
+142 TSGLPDSKEFDITLL
-157 HLLIREVCYLPAPL
+157 HLLIRELCCLKAPR
-171 TGWHKMPADNDQS
+171 TGWHKMPADDDQS

-191 IKCFRNELC
+191 IKRFRNELF
-200 HSVSTSI
+200 HSKSTSI
-207 PNEEFEDKWNTIAS
+207 PNKDFEDKWNTIAS

-229 VYRKKIQALK
+229 VYRKEIQALK
-239 NDSIDHKTQKRVDEE
+239 NDSIDHKTQKRLDEE
-254 VEKWQQFQEPED
+254 VEKWQQFQELED

-300 GTFRV
+300 RTFPV

-411 QLSEKKLTFV
+411 QLSKKKLTFV
-421 ITSREQFKARDLLLK
+421 ITSRERFKVRDLPLK
-436 EVVLSSLSTDNAK
+436 EVVLSSLSTGQAK
-449 EVLISRVT
+449 EVLISRVS
-457 DEEIGKNLSRTEEL
+457 DEEIVKNLSRTEEI
-471 VKLCGRVPLA
+471 VQLCGRVPLA

-496 LVNDLDKEPM
+496 LVNDLEKEPM

-523 FDLLSQDKQDS
+523 VDLLSQDKQDS

-562 TLPVYVL
+562 ILPVYVL
-569 RCLKNSSLVEQ
+569 HCLKSNSLVEQ
-580 PSPRRHQLHPLI
+580 LSPRRYQLHPLI
-592 RAFGKKIGQTNDPQ
+592 RAFGKKIGQANDPQ
-606 IFAGVEKLACAHFIC
+606 IFVGVEKLACAHFIS

-655 VYAKVSESCD
+655 VYAKAAEIRD
-665 EETLDNCKEFLQQ
+665 EETLDNCKEFQH

-684 MYLEKCLSPSS
+684 LYLEKCLSPSS
-695 YTDFLEALLSR
+695 YTNFLEALLSH
-706 TDPKIKPVRAAELL
+706 TDSKIEPVRAAELL
-720 CLRGHE
+720 CLRGQE
-726 KRKVGDKQNDY
+726 KRKVGDKENDY
-737 QVDMKDAYNLY
+737 RVDMEEAYNLY
-748 SENSGKFETN
+748 SENGGKFETN

-778 PANNPKV
+778 PADNTRV
-785 KEINGNALELSK
+785 EEINGNALELSE

-820 REWSEA
+820 REWPEA

-925 VADRELQPD
+925 VAERELQPD
-934 HQWKVKIK
+934 HMWKVRIK
-942 THLALLYEKD
+942 AHIALLYEKN
-952 GKEED
+952 GKKED
-957 AIASMQEALKMC
+957 AIASMQEALEMC
-969 NRLNKPVKYLGNKH
+969 NRLNKRVKGLGNMHMK
-983 RNDVTSFL
+983 DVDSFL

>member
-1 MVRLQD
+1 
-7 CKSID
+7 
-12 DETYKRMEDED
+12 
-23 QQWRKFQELEELKPI
+23 
-38 SQLGSYFPKTS
+38 
-49 NSAPTMATSSSIS
+49 MATSSSIS
-62 LSSSDS
+62 LPSSDS
-68 GSGSVF
+68 GVGSVF

-100 LLDSVYPEPKLL
+100 LLHSVYPERNLL

-127 SKRVIIDHQWEKLFP
+127 SKRVIFDHQWEKLFP
-142 PSGLPDSKKFDITLL
+142 PSGLPDSKEFDITLL

-171 TGWHKMPADNDQS
+171 TGWHKMPADDDQS
-184 LEANIAR
+184 LGANIAR

-207 PNEEFEDKWNTIAS
+207 PSEEFEDKWNTIAS

-239 NDSIDHKTQKRVDEE
+239 NDSIDHKTHKRVEEE
-254 VEKWQQFQEPED
+254 VEKWQQFQELED
-266 IKPISQLESY
+266 IKAISQLESY

-287 SQELQEV
+287 SQQLQEV
-294 VEIIEG
+294 VEIIED
-300 GTFRV
+300 GTFSV

-319 AIAVAHELVKSDDMR
+319 AKAVAHELAKSDDMR

-378 QMQMQVTFV
+378 QIQMQVTFV
-387 LDNADDILESKQ
+387 LDNADDILESEQ
-399 RSSFLDILREMT
+399 RSSFLDILPEMT

-421 ITSREQFKARDLLLK
+421 ITSREKFKVRDLLLK
-436 EVVLSSLSTDNAK
+436 EVLLSSLSTDQAK
-449 EVLISRVT
+449 EVLISRVS
-457 DEEIGKNLSRTEEL
+457 DKEIGKNLSRTEEI
-471 VKLCGRVPLA
+471 VKLCGCVPLA

-496 LVNDLDKEPM
+496 LVKDLEKEPM
-506 KLLDDGNESIER
+506 KLLDDGNESIKR
-518 VIKTS
+518 VIETS

-534 LVLMSIFPG
+534 LVLMSVFPG

-580 PSPRRHQLHPLI
+580 PSPRRYQLHPLI

-655 VYAKVSESCD
+655 VYAKVAESCN

-695 YTDFLEALLSR
+695 YTDFLEALLSY
-706 TDPKIKPVRAAELL
+706 TDPKIEPVRAAELL
-720 CLRGHE
+720 CLRGQE
-726 KRKVGDKQNDY
+726 KRKVGDKENDY

-778 PANNPKV
+778 PANNTRV
-785 KEINGNALELSK
+785 EEINGNALELSE

-820 REWSEA
+820 REWPEA
-826 ERRLQEALELFQN
+826 ESKLQEALELFQEF
-839 ILGTHLSTVH
+839 LGTHLSTVH

-883 LGMENNKAI
+883 LGMENNKAV

-900 LCSERQKGNF
+900 LCSKRQKGNF

-942 THLALLYEKD
+942 THLALQYEKN
-952 GKEED
+952 GRKED
-957 AIASMQEALKMC
+957 AIASMQEALEMC

-991 KRHKEYFPQSKF
+991 KRHKEYFPQNKF

>member
-1 MVRLQD
+1 M
-7 CKSID
+7 
-12 DETYKRMEDED
+12 
-23 QQWRKFQELEELKPI
+23 
-38 SQLGSYFPKTS
+38 TS
-49 NSAPTMATSSSIS
+49 LSSSL

-80 TNGTRLARLLID
+80 TNGTRLARLLVD
-92 GGTYVLRK
+92 GGTHVLRK
-100 LLDSVYPEPKLL
+100 FLDSVYPEPTLL
-112 AKELKKNFVKFQNLK
+112 ANELKKNRIKFQTLK
-127 SKRVIIDHQWEKLFP
+127 SKGVIVKEQWEMLFP
-142 PSGLPDSKKFDITLL
+142 TSGLPDSKEFDITLL
-157 HLLIREVCYLPAPL
+157 HLLIRELCCLKAPR
-171 TGWHKMPADNDQS
+171 TGWHKMPADDDQS

-191 IKCFRNELC
+191 IKFFRNELC
-200 HSVSTSI
+200 HSVSTGI
-207 PNEEFEDKWNTIAS
+207 PNDEFEDKWNTITL

-239 NDSIDHKTQKRVDEE
+239 NDSIDHETHKRVDKE

-266 IKPISQLESY
+266 MKPISQLESY

-300 GTFRV
+300 GTFPV

-356 LCGKSYAQPPEYPD
+356 SCGKSYAQPPEYPD

-378 QMQMQVTFV
+378 QIQMQVTFV

-411 QLSEKKLTFV
+411 QLSKKKLTFV
-421 ITSREQFKARDLLLK
+421 ITSREQFQARDLLSK
-436 EVVLSSLSTDNAK
+436 EVVLPSLSTDQAK
-449 EVLISRVT
+449 KVLISRVS
-457 DEEIGKNLSRTEEL
+457 DKDIGENLSRTEKI

-496 LVNDLDKEPM
+496 LVDDLEKEPM

-523 FDLLSQDKQDS
+523 FDLLSKDKQDA

-553 ISRACSESG
+553 ISKTCSKSG
-562 TLPVYVL
+562 TLPVSVL

-580 PSPRRHQLHPLI
+580 PSSRRYQLHPLI
-592 RAFGKKIGQTNDPQ
+592 RAFGQANDPQ
-606 IFAGVEKLACAHFIC
+606 ALVGAEKLACSHFIS
-621 LLAQNAKI
+621 LLVQNARK
-629 FWSKDQCKKAI
+629 FWSKDQCKAAI
-640 DLFSKDRHNFEHFLQ
+640 DSFSEDRHNFEYFLQ
-655 VYAKVSESCD
+655 VYAKAA
-665 EETLDNCKEFLQQ
+665 ETLECCKEFQH

-684 MYLEKCLSPSS
+684 MYLEKCVSPSF
-695 YTDFLEALLSR
+695 YTDFLERLVSF
-706 TDPKIKPVRAAELL
+706 TEPKAQPVRAAELL

-726 KRKVGDKQNDY
+726 KRKVGDMENDFR
-737 QVDMKDAYNLY
+737 VDIKDAYNLY
-748 SENSGKFETN
+748 SKNSGKFETN

-778 PANNPKV
+778 PANNTKV
-785 KEINGNALELSK
+785 EEINGKALELSE

-802 HPERAEALLLAG
+802 HPERAEALLLAA
-814 RFAKRR
+814 RFARRTGKR
-820 REWSEA
+820 SEA
-826 ERRLQEALELFQN
+826 EMKLQEALRLFQDF
-839 ILGTHLSTVH
+839 LGTHLSTVH

-858 FSDPTENELEKALT
+858 FSNPTENDLEKALT
-872 YYKRALEMMKQ
+872 NYNLALDMMKQ
-883 LGMENNKAI
+883 LGMENNKAN
-892 IMILNNYG
+892 IMTLKNYG
-900 LCSERQKGNF
+900 ICYRKKGNF
-910 QEAEEGTKYLERAYF
+910 KEGTEYLKRASF
-925 VADRELQPD
+925 VADRELRPD
-934 HQWKVKIK
+934 HNWKVMIK
-942 THLALLYEKD
+942 THLALLHEKN
-952 GKEED
+952 GKEEE
-957 AIASMQEALKMC
+957 AIASMQEAVEICDRLKKPV
-969 NRLNKPVKYLGNKH
+969 NRLGREH
-983 RNDVTSFL
+983 SDDVISFL
-991 KRHKEYFPQSKF
+991 KRHKEYFPKSKF
-1003 PR
+1003 PHLSLPW

>member
-1 MVRLQD
+1 
-7 CKSID
+7 
-12 DETYKRMEDED
+12 
-23 QQWRKFQELEELKPI
+23 
-38 SQLGSYFPKTS
+38 
-49 NSAPTMATSSSIS
+49 MAS
-62 LSSSDS
+62 LSSSSLSSIDS
-68 GSGSVF
+68 ASGSVY

-80 TNGTRLARLLID
+80 TNGTRLARLLVD
-92 GGTYVLRK
+92 GGTHVLRK
-100 LLDSVYPEPKLL
+100 FLDAVYPEPRLL
-112 AKELKKNFVKFQNLK
+112 ANELKKNRTKLK
-127 SKRVIIDHQWEKLFP
+127 GVIFKEQYEMLFP
-142 PSGLPDSKKFDITLL
+142 TSGLPDSKKFDITLL
-157 HLLIREVCYLPAPL
+157 HLLIREVCYLPEPL
-171 TGWHKMPADNDQS
+171 TGWHKMPADDDQS

-239 NDSIDHKTQKRVDEE
+239 NDSIDHKTHKRVEEE
-254 VEKWQQFQEPED
+254 VEKWQQFQELED
-266 IKPISQLESY
+266 IKPISQLDSY
-276 FPDIQEPMFGR
+276 FPDILPHERMFGR
-287 SQELQEV
+287 SQELKEV
-294 VEIIEG
+294 VKCIEG
-300 GTFRV
+300 GTVSV

-319 AIAVAHELVKSDDMR
+319 AKAVAHELARSENMR

-356 LCGKSYAQPPEYPD
+356 VCGKSYAQPPEYPD

-378 QMQMQVTFV
+378 QIPVQVTFV
-387 LDNADDILESKQ
+387 LDNADDILETKQ
-399 RSSFLDILREMT
+399 RSSFLDILQEMT

-421 ITSREQFKARDLLLK
+421 ITSREQFKVRDLLFK

-449 EVLISRVT
+449 EVLISRVSDKEIGENLSKT
-457 DEEIGKNLSRTEEL
+457 EEI

-496 LVNDLDKEPM
+496 LVNDLEKEPM

-523 FDLLSQDKQDS
+523 FDLLSKDKQDS
-534 LVLMSIFPG
+534 LVLMSIFQG

-562 TLPVYVL
+562 TLPVCVL

-580 PSPRRHQLHPLI
+580 LSPRRYQLHPLI
-592 RAFGKKIGQTNDPQ
+592 RAFGKKIGQAIDPQ
-606 IFAGVEKLACAHFIC
+606 ILVGVEKLACAHFIC
-621 LLAQNAKI
+621 ILAQNAKI
-629 FWSKDQCKKAI
+629 FWRKDQCKKAI
-640 DLFSKDRHNFEHFLQ
+640 DLFSKDGHNFEHFLQ
-655 VYAKVSESCD
+655 VYAKAAEIRD
-665 EETLDNCKEFLQQ
+665 EETLDNCKEFQH

-695 YTDFLEALLSR
+695 YTDFLEALLSC
-706 TDPKIKPVRAAELL
+706 TDPKIEPVRAAELL
-720 CLRGHE
+720 CLRGQE
-726 KRKVGDKQNDY
+726 KRKVGDKEKLKDY
-737 QVDMKDAYNLY
+737 QVDMQDAYNLY

-785 KEINGNALELSK
+785 EELNGNALELSE

-814 RFAKRR
+814 RFAKRT
-820 REWSEA
+820 RERPEA
-826 ERRLQEALELFQN
+826 EMRLQEALKLFQN

-858 FSDPTENELEKALT
+858 FSDPTDNDLEKALA

-892 IMILNNYG
+892 IMILKNYG
-900 LCSERQKGNF
+900 VLLKEKGNF
-910 QEAEEGTKYLERAYF
+910 QEGTKCLERGYF
-925 VADRELQPD
+925 VADRELKPD
-934 HQWKVKIK
+934 HMWKVMIK
-942 THLALLYEKD
+942 THLALLHEKN

-957 AIASMQEALKMC
+957 AIASMQEALEMC
-969 NRLNKPVKYLGNKH
+969 NRLKKPIKHLGNKH
-983 RNDVTSFL
+983 SNDVISFV
-991 KRHKEYFPQSKF
+991 KRHKKDFPKSKF
-1003 PR
+1003 PF

>member
-1 MVRLQD
+1 
-7 CKSID
+7 
-12 DETYKRMEDED
+12 
-23 QQWRKFQELEELKPI
+23 
-38 SQLGSYFPKTS
+38 
-49 NSAPTMATSSSIS
+49 MAS
-62 LSSSDS
+62 LSSSSLSSIDS
-68 GSGSVF
+68 ASGSVY

-80 TNGTRLARLLID
+80 TNGTRLARLLVD
-92 GGTYVLRK
+92 GGTHVLRK
-100 LLDSVYPEPKLL
+100 FLDAVYPEPRLL
-112 AKELKKNFVKFQNLK
+112 ANELKKNRTKLK
-127 SKRVIIDHQWEKLFP
+127 GVIFKEQYEMLFP
-142 PSGLPDSKKFDITLL
+142 TSGLPDSKKFDITLL
-157 HLLIREVCYLPAPL
+157 HLLIREVCYLPEPL
-171 TGWHKMPADNDQS
+171 TGWHKMPADDDQS

-239 NDSIDHKTQKRVDEE
+239 NDSIDHKTRKRVEEE
-254 VEKWQQFQEPED
+254 VEKWQQFQELED
-266 IKPISQLESY
+266 IKPISQLDSY
-276 FPDIQEPMFGR
+276 FPDILPHERMFGR

-294 VEIIEG
+294 VKCIEG
-300 GTFRV
+300 GTISV

-319 AIAVAHELVKSDDMR
+319 AKAVAHELAKSENMR

-345 TFNEVA
+345 TFNEAA

-356 LCGKSYAQPPEYPD
+356 SCGKSYAQSPKDPE

-378 QMQMQVTFV
+378 QIPVQVTFV
-387 LDNADDILESKQ
+387 LDNADDILETEQ
-399 RSSFLDILREMT
+399 RSSFLDILQEMT

-436 EVVLSSLSTDNAK
+436 EVVLSSLSTDHAK
-449 EVLISRVT
+449 EVLISRVSDKEIGENLSKT
-457 DEEIGKNLSRTEEL
+457 EEI
-471 VKLCGRVPLA
+471 VKLCGRIPLA

-496 LVNDLDKEPM
+496 LVNDLEKEPM

-523 FDLLSQDKQDS
+523 FDLLSKDKQDS

-580 PSPRRHQLHPLI
+580 PSPRRYQLHPLI
-592 RAFGKKIGQTNDPQ
+592 RAFGKKIGQANDPQ
-606 IFAGVEKLACAHFIC
+606 IFAGVEKQAGAYFIS

-655 VYAKVSESCD
+655 VYAKAAEIRD
-665 EETLDNCKEFLQQ
+665 EETLDNCKEFQH

-684 MYLEKCLSPSS
+684 LYLEKCLSPSS
-695 YTDFLEALLSR
+695 YTDFLEALLSY
-706 TDPKIKPVRAAELL
+706 TDPKIEPVRAAELL
-720 CLRGHE
+720 CLRGQE
-726 KRKVGDKQNDY
+726 KRKVGDKENDY
-737 QVDMKDAYNLY
+737 RVDMEEAYNLY
-748 SENSGKFETN
+748 SENGGKFETN

-778 PANNPKV
+778 PADNTRV
-785 KEINGNALELSK
+785 EEINGNALELSE

-820 REWSEA
+820 REWPEA

-925 VADRELQPD
+925 VAERELQPD
-934 HQWKVKIK
+934 HMWKVRIK
-942 THLALLYEKD
+942 AHIALLYEKN
-952 GKEED
+952 GKKED
-957 AIASMQEALKMC
+957 AIASMQEALEMC
-969 NRLNKPVKYLGNKH
+969 NRLKKPIKHLGIKH
-983 RNDVTSFL
+983 SNDVISFV
-991 KRHKEYFPQSKF
+991 KRHKKDFPKSKF
-1003 PR
+1003 PF

>member
-1 MVRLQD
+1 
-7 CKSID
+7 
-12 DETYKRMEDED
+12 
-23 QQWRKFQELEELKPI
+23 
-38 SQLGSYFPKTS
+38 
-49 NSAPTMATSSSIS
+49 MATSSSIP

-92 GGTYVLRK
+92 GGTHVLRK
-100 LLDSVYPEPKLL
+100 FLDSVYPEPTLL
-112 AKELKKNFVKFQNLK
+112 ANELKKNRIKFQTLK
-127 SKRVIIDHQWEKLFP
+127 SKGVIFKEQWEMLFP
-142 PSGLPDSKKFDITLL
+142 TSGLPDSKEFDITLL
-157 HLLIREVCYLPAPL
+157 HLLIRELCCLKAPR
-171 TGWHKMPADNDQS
+171 TGWHKIPADDDQS
-184 LEANIAR
+184 MEANIAR
-191 IKCFRNELC
+191 IKCFRNELF
-200 HSVSTSI
+200 HSKSTSI
-207 PNEEFEDKWNTIAS
+207 PNNEFEDKWNIIVS

-300 GTFRV
+300 GTFPV

-411 QLSEKKLTFV
+411 QLSKKKLTFV
-421 ITSREQFKARDLLLK
+421 ITSRERFKVRDLLLK
-436 EVVLSSLSTDNAK
+436 EVVLSSLSTGQAK
-449 EVLISRVT
+449 EVLISRVS
-457 DEEIGKNLSRTEEL
+457 DEEIVKNLSRTEEI
-471 VKLCGRVPLA
+471 VQLCGRVPLA

-496 LVNDLDKEPM
+496 LVNDLEKEPM

-523 FDLLSQDKQDS
+523 VDLLSQDKQDS

-553 ISRACSESG
+553 ISRACSDSG
-562 TLPVYVL
+562 ILPVYVL
-569 RCLKNSSLVEQ
+569 HCLKSNSLVEQ
-580 PSPRRHQLHPLI
+580 LSPRRYQLHPLI
-592 RAFGKKIGQTNDPQ
+592 RAFGKKIGQANDPQ
-606 IFAGVEKLACAHFIC
+606 IFVGVEKQACAHFIS

-655 VYAKVSESCD
+655 VYAKAAEIRD
-665 EETLDNCKEFLQQ
+665 EETLDNCKEFQH

-684 MYLEKCLSPSS
+684 LYLEKCLSPSS

-726 KRKVGDKQNDY
+726 KRKVGDKKNDY

-778 PANNPKV
+778 PSNNTRV
-785 KEINGNALELSK
+785 EEINGNALELSE

-820 REWSEA
+820 REWPEA

-925 VADRELQPD
+925 VAERELQPD
-934 HQWKVKIK
+934 HMWKVRIK
-942 THLALLYEKD
+942 AHIALLYEKN
-952 GKEED
+952 GKKED
-957 AIASMQEALKMC
+957 AIASMQEALEMC
-969 NRLNKPVKYLGNKH
+969 NRLNKRVKGLGNMHMK
-983 RNDVTSFL
+983 DVDSFL